1 MRGLMMDF
9 ELTVPAILDRAAELF
24 PQREIVSRRPDRSL
38 HRYTYADMH
47 RRTRQLAAALQRL
60 GVGKGDRVATLAW
73 NHYQHQEAYFGVP
86 ACGGVLHTLNL
97 RLAADDIAY
106 IVNHAGD
113 KVILVDEVL
122 LPLFDQFRDQVDP
135 EHVVVMRQRPAG
147 DESGGAPEPDDAPD
161 PDTGYLDYEALL
173 AAASETSVIDP
184 ELDEHDAAAM
194 CYTSGTTGRPKG
206 VLYSHRALFLHSLVS
221 LTALDV
227 REDDVMLPVV
237 PMFHANAWGTPFTFT
252 MVGAKQIHPGKYLDP
267 PSLLELFQS
276 ERVTFTAGVPTI
288 WLGILQ
294 ILDADP
300 DAYDLSSLRTL
311 AVGGAAAPQ
320 SMIEGFE
327 KRHGLSVLHAW
338 GMTET
343 APIGTVCDLSPE
355 RAAAA
360 EQERYATRAMQGRP
374 VPLVE
379 IRARGETGLVPWDGA
394 SMGELE
400 VRGPWVAS
408 AYYQPDE
415 PIETFTD
422 DGWFRTGD
430 IVTIDPDGYVQIQ
443 DRAKDLIKS
452 GGEWISSIALESALM
467 SHPAVAEAAVIAVA
481 HPKWQ
486 ERPLSVVALKAGRA
500 VTAGELIDH
509 LRPHFSKICLP
520 SAIEF
525 VDEIPKTSAGKFQKL
540 ALRERYADY
549 VWPDEA
555 G

>member
-1 MRGLMMDF
+1 MHGLMMDY
-9 ELTVPAILDRAAELF
+9 ELTVPTILDRAATLF
-24 PQREIVSRRPDRSL
+24 PKRQIVSRLPDRSL

-47 RRTRQLAAALQRL
+47 RRALQLAAALQGL

-73 NHYQHQEAYFGVP
+73 NHYQHHEAYFGVP

-97 RLAADDIAY
+97 RLSPSEIAY

-122 LPLFDQFRDQVDP
+122 LPLFDQFRTEIDA
-135 EHVVVMRQRPAG
+135 EHVVVMRQRHDG
-147 DESGGAPEPDDAPD
+147 DDVDPSDAPER
-161 PDTGYLDYEALL
+161 DTGYFDYDALL
-173 AAASETSVIDP
+173 AAARNTPASLPPIE
-184 ELDEHDAAAM
+184 ERDAAAM
-194 CYTSGTTGRPKG
+194 CYTSGTTGRSKG
-206 VLYSHRALFLHSLVS
+206 VLYSHRALYLHTLVS
-221 LTALDV
+221 LTALDA

-237 PMFHANAWGTPFTFT
+237 PMFHANAWGTPFTWT
-252 MVGAKQIHPGKYLDP
+252 MLGAKQVHPGPFLDP
-267 PSLLELFQS
+267 PSLLELFEG
-276 ERVTFTAGVPTI
+276 ERVTYTAGVPTI
-288 WLGILQ
+288 WLGILR

-300 DAYDLSSLRTL
+300 DAHDLSSLRTL

-327 KRHGLSVLHAW
+327 KRHGLHVLHAW

-343 APIGTVCDLSPE
+343 TPIGTVCHLSPE
-355 RAAAA
+355 RAAAS
-360 EQERYATRAMQGRP
+360 EQARYATRAMQGRP

-379 IRARGETGLVPWDGA
+379 IRARGEDGLIPWDGT

-408 AYYQPDE
+408 AYYRPDE
-415 PIETFTD
+415 PIDTFTD

-430 IVTIDPDGYVQIQ
+430 VVTIDPDAYVRIQ

-452 GGEWISSIALESALM
+452 GGEWISSIALENALM

-481 HPKWQ
+481 HPVWQ
-486 ERPLSVVALKAGRA
+486 ERPLAVVVLKDGHSA
-500 VTAGELIDH
+500 TIEELIDH
-509 LRPHFSKICLP
+509 LRPHFTKICLP
-520 SAIEF
+520 SAIELI
-525 VDEIPKTSAGKFQKL
+525 DEIPKTSAGKFQKL

-549 VWPDEA
+549 VWPDEIA
-555 G
+555 GD

>member
-1 MRGLMMDF
+1 MDF
-9 ELTVPAILDRAAELF
+9 ELTLPTILDRAAKLF
-24 PQREIVSRRPDRSL
+24 PQREIVSRLPDKSL

-47 RRTRQLAAALQRL
+47 RRARQLAAALQGL

-73 NHYQHQEAYFGVP
+73 NHYQHHEAYFGVP

-97 RLAADDIAY
+97 RLSPDEIAY
-106 IVNHAGD
+106 IVNHADD

-122 LPLFDQFRDQVDP
+122 LPLFDKFREQVSP
-135 EHVVVMRQRPAG
+135 EHVVVMRQGTDSGGPGTERAPAADAG
-147 DESGGAPEPDDAPD
+147 D
-161 PDTGYLDYEALL
+161 LDYDALL
-173 AAASETSVIDP
+173 AATDEGSLIDP
-184 ELDEHDAAAM
+184 QLTERDAAAM

-206 VLYSHRALFLHSLVS
+206 VLYSHRALYLHTLVS
-221 LTALDV
+221 LTVLDV

-237 PMFHANAWGTPFTFT
+237 PMFHANAWGTPFTWT
-252 MVGAKQIHPGKYLDP
+252 VVGAKQVHPGPHLDP
-267 PSLLELFQS
+267 PSLLELFES

-311 AVGGAAAPQ
+311 AVGGAAAPR

-327 KRHGLSVLHAW
+327 RRHGLSVLHAW

-343 APIGTVCDLSPE
+343 SPIGTVCHLSPE
-355 RAAAA
+355 RARASEE
-360 EQERYATRAMQGRP
+360 EQYATRAKQGRP

-379 IRARGETGLVPWDGA
+379 IRARGETGFIPWDGVT
-394 SMGELE
+394 MGELE

-408 AYYQPDE
+408 AYYQPEE
-415 PIETFTD
+415 PIDTFTD

-430 IVTIDPDGYVQIQ
+430 IVSIDPDGYVQIQ

-452 GGEWISSIALESALM
+452 GGEWISSIALENAIM

-481 HPKWQ
+481 HPKWS
-486 ERPLSVVALKAGRA
+486 ERPLAVVVLKQGKVA
-500 VTAGELIDH
+500 TADDLLDH
-509 LRPHFSKICLP
+509 LRPHFTRICLP

-525 VDEIPKTSAGKFQKL
+525 IDEIPKTSAGKFQKL
-540 ALRERYADY
+540 ALRERFADY
-549 VWPDEA
+549 AWPEEA
-555 G
+555 ESTG